1 MKNLFWI
8 PRPKLAV
15 FYYPLLVVAIYKITI
30 SAANNFWQF
39 LIVVAVVIFIFNFV
53 PYQLLNFFKYLFK
66 ADTKKSLFSVKKL
79 IRFISIVFLLLT
91 IFLFFV
97 MEEDNSDLVYDCA
110 NEKYAEYY
118 AKENQDE
125 VDTFLG
131 MRQKFKNEDSDYAM
145 GLILCEE
152 TYKMYKDE
160 FIKKYK

>member
-1 MKNLFWI
+1 MKNFLWI

-39 LIVVAVVIFIFNFV
+39 LVVVAVVIFIFNIV

-66 ADTKKSLFSVKKL
+66 ADKKKSLFSVKKI

-91 IFLFFV
+91 FFLFFGL
-97 MEEDNSDLVYDCA
+97 EEDNSDLVYDCA
-110 NEKYAEYY
+110 NEKYAEYV
-118 AKENQDE
+118 KETQDE
-125 VDTFLG
+125 IDTFLG
-131 MRQKFKNEDSDYAM
+131 MRQKFKNEDVDYAM

-152 TYKMYKDE
+152 EYKMYKDD

>member
-1 MKNLFWI
+1 MKNFLWI

-39 LIVVAVVIFIFNFV
+39 LVVVAVVIFIFNIV

-66 ADTKKSLFSVKKL
+66 ADKKKSLFSVKKL
-79 IRFISIVFLLLT
+79 IRFISIVFILLT

-110 NEKYAEYY
+110 NEKYAEYV
-118 AKENQDE
+118 KETQDE
-125 VDTFLG
+125 IDTFLG
-131 MRQKFKNEDSDYAM
+131 MRQKFKNEDGDYQM

-152 TYKMYKDE
+152 EYKMYKDD

>member
-1 MKNLFWI
+1 MKNFLWI

-39 LIVVAVVIFIFNFV
+39 LVVVAVVLFIFNFV

-91 IFLFFV
+91 FFLFFGL
-97 MEEDNSDLVYDCA
+97 EEDNSDLVYDCA
-110 NEKYAEYY
+110 NEKYVEYV
-118 AKENQDE
+118 KETQDE
-125 VDTFLG
+125 IDTFLG
-131 MRQKFKNEDSDYAM
+131 MRQKFKNEDGDYQM

-152 TYKMYKDE
+152 EYKMYKDD

>member
-1 MKNLFWI
+1 MKNFLWI
-8 PRPKLAV
+8 SRPKLAV

-39 LIVVAVVIFIFNFV
+39 LVVVAVVIFIFNIV

-66 ADTKKSLFSVKKL
+66 ADKKKSLFSVKKI

-91 IFLFFV
+91 FFLFFGL
-97 MEEDNSDLVYDCA
+97 EEDNSDLVYDCA
-110 NEKYAEYY
+110 NEKYAEYV
-118 AKENQDE
+118 KETQDE
-125 VDTFLG
+125 IDTFLG
-131 MRQKFKNEDSDYAM
+131 MRQKFKNEDGDYQM

-152 TYKMYKDE
+152 EYKMYKDD